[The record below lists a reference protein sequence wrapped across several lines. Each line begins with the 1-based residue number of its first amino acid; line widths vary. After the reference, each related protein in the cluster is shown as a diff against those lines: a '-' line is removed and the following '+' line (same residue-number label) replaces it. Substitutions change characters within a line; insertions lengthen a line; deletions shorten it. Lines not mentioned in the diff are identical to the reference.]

1 LKQEDDKQKVE
12 TKDVEV
18 ETDFAKNVNVNFH
31 NVGVEEENL
40 KLAYQ
45 DMIAFGKLF
54 LPDDF
59 MRSETPP
66 FHYSV
71 ADMINDKSIRQS
83 AFIMPRGH
91 GKTVLTKA
99 DIMRDFCFAGKRK
112 EWGLDDTDEPFFY
125 GWISATAKLATGNMD
140 YIKSHIE
147 INDRIRYYFGDLR
160 GKKWTE
166 TDIELSN
173 GSKLISKSNIS
184 GIRGGAKLHKRYDL
198 VVLDDFEDENN
209 TITSDAR
216 AKNANLITA
225 VVFPALEPHTGRLR
239 VNGTPVHFDS
249 FINNLIVNSAKAR
262 SQMEDFSWD
271 VLMYKVEDD
280 KGDILWDSWF
290 GREEIERK
298 KKFYADSGQ
307 PHKFYQEYMMEVQS
321 EDYSVFNRDHIN
333 YWEGTFFYNEGD
345 GISYL
350 IKDSGDIL
358 PITVFTGVDTATD
371 INRRD
376 SDYSVIITIG
386 VDSFNRVYVLD
397 YVRQRSLPVL
407 GIQGQDQKGIVDHLF
422 EVNKTFHPN
431 LFVIEDTTMSRP
443 VFQALKSEMMRRND
457 FTVKY
462 KEEKPGTRQ
471 SKRDRIQSV
480 LAQRFAV
487 GQIYIKK
494 EQYDLHREIITF
506 GPRMAHDDT
515 IDALAYAC
523 LHAHP
528 DNNLTVGKDG
538 MYRKHS
544 PVPKSWVVA

>member
-1 LKQEDDKQKVE
+1 MVD
-12 TKDVEV
+12 
-18 ETDFAKNVNVNFH
+18 KNVNLNFH
-31 NVGVEEENL
+31 NVSKEEESL
-40 KLAYQ
+40 QLAFK
-45 DMIAFGKLF
+45 DLISFGKLF

-59 MRSETPP
+59 LRSETPP

-71 ADMINDKSIRQS
+71 ADKINDKSIRQT

-99 DIMRDFCFAGKRK
+99 DIMRDFCFAGVRK
-112 EWGLDDTDEPFFY
+112 DCGLDDNDDPYFY

-147 INDRIRYYFGDLR
+147 INDRIQYYFGDLR

-173 GSKLISKSNIS
+173 GCKLISKSNIS

-216 AKNANLITA
+216 AKNSNLITA

-249 FINNLIVNSAKAR
+249 FINNLIVNHDKAKANK
-262 SQMEDFSWD
+262 EDFSWD
-271 VLMYKVEDD
+271 VLMYKVENEM
-280 KGDILWDSWF
+280 GDILWDSWF
-290 GREEIERK
+290 GRDEIERK
-298 KKFYADSGQ
+298 KKFYSDSGQ

-321 EDYSVFNRDHIN
+321 EDHSVFSRDHVK
-333 YWEGTFFYNEGD
+333 YWDGSFFYNENEGV
-345 GISYL
+345 SYIL
-350 IKDSGDIL
+350 KEGGDIL

-371 INRRD
+371 IKRRD

-386 VDSFNRVYVLD
+386 IDSYNRVYVLD
-397 YVRQRSLPVL
+397 YIRQRGLPVL
-407 GIQGQDQKGIVDHLF
+407 GIQANDQKGIVDYLF
-422 EVNKTFHPN
+422 EVNNTYKPS

-443 VFQALKSEMMRRND
+443 VFQTLKSEMLRRND

-471 SKRDRIQSV
+471 SKRDRIQSI
-480 LAQRFAV
+480 LAQRFSV

-494 EQYDLHREIITF
+494 EHYDLHREIITF

-528 DNNLTVGKDG
+528 DSNVKLTEDG
-538 MYRKHS
+538 MYKKS
-544 PVPKSWVVA
+544 TPVPKSWVVA